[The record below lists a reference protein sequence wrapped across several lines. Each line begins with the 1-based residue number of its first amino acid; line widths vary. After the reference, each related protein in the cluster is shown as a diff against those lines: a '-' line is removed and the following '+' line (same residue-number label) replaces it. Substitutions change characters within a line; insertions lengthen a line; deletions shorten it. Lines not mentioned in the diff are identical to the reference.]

1 MANRVQLEKEIKEY
15 CQLNNIN
22 DVAGFITQCMLM
34 GFNTVKYGVSPQ
46 DNIKRENNEVD
57 TKSINKIKKEK
68 TKKEPIKISKR
79 TIKIIEND

>member
-34 GFNTVKYGVSPQ
+34 GFNTVKYGVSPK

-57 TKSINKIKKEK
+57 TKSTNKVKKEK

>member
-22 DVAGFITQCMLM
+22 DVAGFITQCMLI

-46 DNIKRENNEVD
+46 DNVKRENNEFD
-57 TKSINKIKKEK
+57 TKSTNKVKKEK

>member
-46 DNIKRENNEVD
+46 DNVKRENNEFD
-57 TKSINKIKKEK
+57 TKSTNKVKKEK

>member
-46 DNIKRENNEVD
+46 DNINRENNEVE
-57 TKSINKIKKEK
+57 TKPTKKVKKESVK
-68 TKKEPIKISKR
+68 VSKR

>member
-1 MANRVQLEKEIKEY
+1 MTNRVQLEKEIKEY

-46 DNIKRENNEVD
+46 DNVKRENNEVD
-57 TKSINKIKKEK
+57 TKSTNKVKKEK

>member
-34 GFNTVKYGVSPQ
+34 GFNTVKYGVSPK
-46 DNIKRENNEVD
+46 DNIKRENNEVE
-57 TKSINKIKKEK
+57 TKSTNKIKKEK

>member
-1 MANRVQLEKEIKEY
+1 MANRVQLEKEIKEQ

-46 DNIKRENNEVD
+46 DNVKRENNEVD
-57 TKSINKIKKEK
+57 TKSTNKVKKEK